1 MTLQEIQT
9 IPIDACHHHVG
20 KPVCVVL
27 QDGTHVY
34 GVLGGLQDGKLMLYR
49 AVQGPGRLSVS
60 AAKAKRALRA
70 KTKAFGYG
78 YGPYYPGA
86 YAVDAALVALLFA
99 LPFLVF

>member
-9 IPIDACHHHVG
+9 IPLDACHHHVG

-34 GVLGGLQDGKLMLYR
+34 GMLGGLHDGKLMLYR

-78 YGPYYPGA
+78 PYYPGA